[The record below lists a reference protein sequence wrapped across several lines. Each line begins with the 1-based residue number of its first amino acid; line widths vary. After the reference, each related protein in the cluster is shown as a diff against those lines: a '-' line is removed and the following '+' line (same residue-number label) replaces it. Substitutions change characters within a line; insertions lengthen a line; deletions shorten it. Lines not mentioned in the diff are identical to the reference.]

1 MDRNMNDLSRILIIE
16 DNQEVVEAVS
26 LALQIRWPRATVIS
40 TDSGEKG
47 IELVEKMHPDI
58 VILDLGLPDI
68 SGFEVLK
75 GIRNFSSLPIVILS
89 VRGEEADVVKGL
101 ELGAD
106 EYIVK
111 PFRQLELLSRIKALT
126 RRKYT
131 IEENTPIVSGL
142 LCLYPLDRV
151 VKYNGRDIS
160 LTHSESVIL
169 QQLMKRAGTVT
180 SNAIIAQGLWGDSFP
195 DAISGIKVYIRRLRQ
210 KIEQDPDHPKL
221 ILTRHG
227 VGYLFAKSD

>member
-1 MDRNMNDLSRILIIE
+1 MDDLSKVLIIE

-26 LALQIRWPRATVIS
+26 LAIQIRWPRATVIS
-40 TDSGEKG
+40 TDSGKKG
-47 IELVEKMHPDI
+47 VELVGKKHPDI
-58 VILDLGLPDI
+58 VILDLGLPDV

-75 GIRNFSSLPIVILS
+75 GIRIFSSIPIVILT

-131 IEENTPIVSGL
+131 IEENIPIVSGL

-169 QQLMKRAGTVT
+169 QQLMERAGTVAST
-180 SNAIIAQGLWGDSFP
+180 DIIAEKLWGDSFP
-195 DAISGIKVYIRRLRQ
+195 DATSGIKVYIRRLRQ

-221 ILTRHG
+221 ILTKHG
-227 VGYLFAKSD
+227 LGYLFAKPD